1 MNNTL
6 LSHYGNI
13 TPEYIDG
20 VIEVVNSFDEKPA
33 LIRKISFLIVESLQ
47 NVVHHSDK
55 DSNGDTKSYF
65 ELIKNGESYTI
76 KTGNLI
82 SKENTDKLEKRLDC
96 VTHLTEEEVK
106 EKITNSLKND
116 NLSEKGGG
124 NIGLLSI
131 KKRTG
136 DGMSYKIEIF
146 KDNFNFIHFEIK
158 IL

>member
-1 MNNTL
+1 MEKSLLYRNQNFTQTDVDEIVTFIETLNEKPTL
-6 LSHYGNI
+6 L
-13 TPEYIDG
+13 
-20 VIEVVNSFDEKPA
+20 
-33 LIRKISFLIVESLQ
+33 RKISFLTVETLQ
-47 NVVHHSDK
+47 NIIHHSDK
-55 DSNGDTKSYF
+55 TEDGNTLSYF
-65 ELIKNGESYTI
+65 ELLKEDNEYTI

-82 SKENTDKLEKRLDC
+82 SKENTDKLEERLDC

-116 NLSEKGGG
+116 EFSEKGGG

-136 DGMSYKIEIF
+136 DGMSYNIEIF

>member
-1 MNNTL
+1 MEKSLLYRNQNFTQTDVDEIVTFIETLNEKPTL
-6 LSHYGNI
+6 L
-13 TPEYIDG
+13 
-20 VIEVVNSFDEKPA
+20 
-33 LIRKISFLIVESLQ
+33 RKISFLTVETLQ
-47 NVVHHSDK
+47 NIIHHSDK
-55 DSNGDTKSYF
+55 TEDGNTLSYF
-65 ELIKNGESYTI
+65 ELLKEDNEYAI

-82 SKENTDKLEKRLDC
+82 SKENTEKLEKRLDC

-116 NLSEKGGG
+116 NFSEKGGG

-136 DGMSYKIEIF
+136 DGMSYNIEIF

-158 IL
+158 I

>member
-1 MNNTL
+1 MEKSLLYRNQNFTQTDVDEIVTFIETLNEKPTL
-6 LSHYGNI
+6 L
-13 TPEYIDG
+13 
-20 VIEVVNSFDEKPA
+20 
-33 LIRKISFLIVESLQ
+33 RKISFLTVETLQ
-47 NVVHHSDK
+47 NIIHHSDK
-55 DSNGDTKSYF
+55 TEDGNTLSYF
-65 ELIKNGESYTI
+65 ELLKENNEYTI

-82 SKENTDKLEKRLDC
+82 SKENTEKLEKRLDC

-116 NLSEKGGG
+116 NFGEKGGG

-136 DGMSYKIEIF
+136 DGMSYNIEIF

>member
-1 MNNTL
+1 MEKSLLYRNQNFTQTDVDEIVTFIETLNEKPTL
-6 LSHYGNI
+6 L
-13 TPEYIDG
+13 
-20 VIEVVNSFDEKPA
+20 
-33 LIRKISFLIVESLQ
+33 RKISFLTVETLQ
-47 NVVHHSDK
+47 NIIHHSDK
-55 DSNGDTKSYF
+55 TEDGNTLSYF
-65 ELIKNGESYTI
+65 ELLKEDNEYTI

-116 NLSEKGGG
+116 EFSEKGGG

-136 DGMSYKIEIF
+136 DGMSYNIEIF
-146 KDNFNFIHFEIK
+146 KDNFNFIHFEVK
-158 IL
+158 I

>member
-1 MNNTL
+1 MEKSL
-6 LSHYGNI
+6 LYLSKNFTQG
-13 TPEYIDG
+13 D
-20 VIEVVNSFDEKPA
+20 VDVVVNFIESLDDKPS
-33 LIRKISFLIVESLQ
+33 LIRKISFLSVETIQ
-47 NVVHHSDK
+47 NIIHHSDK
-55 DSNGDTKSYF
+55 NINGETFAYF
-65 ELIKNGESYTI
+65 ELLKSDNAYTI

-116 NLSEKGGG
+116 NFSEKGGG

-158 IL
+158 I

>member
-1 MNNTL
+1 MEKSL
-6 LSHYGNI
+6 LYLSKNFTQG
-13 TPEYIDG
+13 D
-20 VIEVVNSFDEKPA
+20 VDVVVNFIESLDDKPS
-33 LIRKISFLIVESLQ
+33 LIRKISFLTVETLQ
-47 NVVHHSDK
+47 NIIHHSDK
-55 DSNGDTKSYF
+55 TEDGNTLSYF
-65 ELIKNGESYTI
+65 ELLKEDNEYTI

-116 NLSEKGGG
+116 EFSEKGGG

-136 DGMSYKIEIF
+136 DGMSYNIEIF
-146 KDNFNFIHFEIK
+146 KDEYNFIHFEIK
-158 IL
+158 I

>member
-1 MNNTL
+1 MEKSLLYRNQNFTQTDVDEIVTFIETLNEKPTL
-6 LSHYGNI
+6 L
-13 TPEYIDG
+13 
-20 VIEVVNSFDEKPA
+20 
-33 LIRKISFLIVESLQ
+33 RKISFLTVETLQ
-47 NVVHHSDK
+47 NIIHHSDK
-55 DSNGDTKSYF
+55 TEDGNTLSYF
-65 ELIKNGESYTI
+65 ELLKEDNEYAI

-82 SKENTDKLEKRLDC
+82 SKENTEKLEKRLDC

-116 NLSEKGGG
+116 NFSEKGGG

-158 IL
+158 I

>member
-1 MNNTL
+1 MEKSLLYRNQNFTQTDVDEIVTFIETLNEKPTL
-6 LSHYGNI
+6 L
-13 TPEYIDG
+13 
-20 VIEVVNSFDEKPA
+20 
-33 LIRKISFLIVESLQ
+33 RKISFLTVETLQ
-47 NVVHHSDK
+47 NIIHHSDK
-55 DSNGDTKSYF
+55 TEDGNTLSYF
-65 ELIKNGESYTI
+65 ELLKEDNEYTI

-82 SKENTDKLEKRLDC
+82 SKENTDKLEKRLDY

-116 NLSEKGGG
+116 NFSEKGGG

-158 IL
+158 I

>member
-1 MNNTL
+1 MEKSLLYLSKNFTQTDVDEIVTFIETLNEKPTL
-6 LSHYGNI
+6 L
-13 TPEYIDG
+13 
-20 VIEVVNSFDEKPA
+20 
-33 LIRKISFLIVESLQ
+33 RKISFLTVETLQ
-47 NVVHHSDK
+47 NIIHHSDK
-55 DSNGDTKSYF
+55 TEDGNTLSYF
-65 ELIKNGESYTI
+65 ELLKEDNEYTI

-136 DGMSYKIEIF
+136 DGMSYNIEIF
-146 KDNFNFIHFEIK
+146 KDEYNFIHFEIK
-158 IL
+158 I